1 MKGDFTRETFQAA
14 NHFSRVLFQQGRV
27 TTDADPNEQTA
38 ILLHM
43 LRTLARDLIGPYA
56 APREEGGFQIAQNP
70 KGGFTIGRGRYY
82 VDGILVENETTC
94 AYDAQPDY
102 PLPPADPVIAEMN
115 EPGGKVLWVYLDV
128 WERLLTPIDAPLMRE
143 VALGGPDTAL
153 RAKTV
158 WQVRVLDTGMTVEQ
172 VERNR
177 QPPACD
183 APLAKLAGLGKAAL
197 AARVDPGDVPD
208 DPCILPPDARYR
220 GAENQLY
227 RVEVHTG
234 GTAATATFKW
244 ARDNGS
250 RVTAWLGTM
259 GDTLQVA
266 DSRGFEAGNWV
277 ELSHDALDL
286 HGQPGTLV
294 RIVTV
299 SPGALTLDPASVA
312 GAMPWTAALVRP
324 KVRRWD
330 QVQKGAVPLR
340 AGAVPVRE
348 PVNGQAEWI
357 SLEDG
362 VQIAFAPDGAYRS
375 GDYWEIPARVA
386 TGQVEWPTITTAAGA
401 VPAPMP
407 PFGIQ
412 HHYAPLGYIAFSG
425 EKMHIH
431 SCRCE
436 FDPASSCFQLGS
448 IAIGAQLLR
457 DAPVKA
463 GAPAV
468 ATANTAPQTNLSL
481 LR

>member
-56 APREEGGFQIAQNP
+56 APREEGGFQILQDAN
-70 KGGFTIGRGRYY
+70 GGFSIGRGRYY

-94 AYDAQPDY
+94 SYTAQPDY
-102 PLPPADPVIAEMN
+102 PPAVDDVVLAQRTTPS
-115 EPGGKVLWVYLDV
+115 GKVLWVYLDV
-128 WERLLTPIDAPLMRE
+128 WERLLTPIDAPGMRE

-158 WQVRVLDTGMTVEQ
+158 WQVKVMDTGLTVEQ
-172 VERNR
+172 VEKNK

-183 APLAKLAGLGKAAL
+183 APLALLSTISKATL
-197 AARVDPGDVPD
+197 AARVDPGDVVD
-208 DPCILPPDARYR
+208 DPCILPPEARYR
-220 GAENQLY
+220 GTENQLY
-227 RVEVHTG
+227 RVEVHLG
-234 GTAATATFKW
+234 GSAATATFKW
-244 ARDNGS
+244 ARDNAS
-250 RVTAWLGTM
+250 RLTAWTGTT
-259 GDTLQVA
+259 GEVLQVA

-277 ELSHDALDL
+277 ELTHDALDL
-286 HGQPGTLV
+286 HGKPGTLV
-294 RIVTV
+294 RIIKVA
-299 SPGALTLDPASVA
+299 PGALTLDPGTIAVA
-312 GAMPWTAALVRP
+312 TPWSPALVRP

-330 QVQKGAVPLR
+330 QVQKGATVLR
-340 AGAVPVRE
+340 DGALPIIEGKMGE
-348 PVNGQAEWI
+348 PTWI
-357 SLEDG
+357 GLEDG
-362 VQIAFAPDGAYRS
+362 VQVAFSENGTYRS

-386 TGQVEWPTITTAAGA
+386 TGEVEWPTVLTPTGE
-401 VPAPMP
+401 MP
-407 PFGIQ
+407 VSLSPQGIE
-412 HHYAPLGYIAFSG
+412 HRYAPLGYIAFEG

-457 DAPVKA
+457 DAPVSA
-463 GAPAV
+463 ASGPRGAA
-468 ATANTAPQTNLSL
+468 AAPQNTLTL